1 MLNKENKNQKLL
13 KVSSEDFIFYMEK
26 RGNNYDETLKKNL
39 YCLENDHKNN
49 GTKRNELYTKYNIPE
64 NIRELIDIFH
74 ILDKYNINYINY
86 VLIYNDMDIQ
96 QLKNFYRYTM
106 IKWNKVKTN
115 LNNIY
120 KEDNFLCKINNFIFQ
135 DVIQEINEN
144 NDIQIVKNIIL
155 TKIKEFIFINNNKFP
170 NIYIIFF
177 VNTLQEYLYPI

>member
-1 MLNKENKNQKLL
+1 
-13 KVSSEDFIFYMEK
+13 
-26 RGNNYDETLKKNL
+26 
-39 YCLENDHKNN
+39 
-49 GTKRNELYTKYNIPE
+49 
-64 NIRELIDIFH
+64 
-74 ILDKYNINYINY
+74 
-86 VLIYNDMDIQ
+86 MDIQ

-106 IKWNKVKTN
+106 IKWNKVKSN

-144 NDIQIVKNIIL
+144 NNIEIVQNIIL
-155 TKIKEFIFINNNKFP
+155 KKIKDFVFINDNKFP